1 MKLYL
6 DVCCLNRPFDDQA
19 QTRIHIES
27 ESIIAILS
35 YIQNNKWDLILSD
48 IIEYEV
54 SNLLDINKRE
64 KVKIIFELCGQKLKL
79 NSEVEKRAH
88 QLQIKGVDILDSLH
102 LAVAE
107 FGKVDFFLTTDD
119 KLLKKLKNISINVKV
134 LNPVNFLMEVINK

>member
-64 KVKIIFELCGQKLKL
+64 KVKII
-79 NSEVEKRAH
+79 SEVEKRAH